1 MKKAMRMLLS
11 LTLAALLLCAGCVGL
26 ADGAYTPGTYEATG
40 LGNNGEIKVSVT
52 FDENAITDITVLEHG
67 ETTGIG
73 DNALAAL
80 VPQILQAQS
89 LGVDTIGG
97 ATNSSKGLLQAVA
110 ACVTLAGGDAEALA
124 AVAVE
129 KQPGE
134 AIEKTADVIVIG
146 AGGAGISAAITAAED
161 GASVIIIDKA
171 GSVGGNT
178 IISGGVFNAVDPERQ
193 SKVQMGDS
201 NRREL
206 ESYLEFDEAEF
217 GDFAPALETLK
228 GQIREYLD
236 SGETTMFDTVEL
248 HIIQTYIGSKRDGLD
263 GSVITANYEL
273 VRTLCENALDSLHWL
288 EDMGVQYEDGV
299 VQAVGALWQRTH
311 TPVPAD
317 GVAVMSVVSRR
328 MSETA
333 GVELMTQT
341 EATELIVED
350 GKVVGAQAVMADGT
364 PVTLRAA
371 KNVVLA
377 TGGFASNID
386 MIKEYNNYWPT
397 IADVPS
403 DAAATCNGDGI
414 LMAQSIGANLVGMGY
429 VQMLPT
435 TAYPD
440 GVAGLQGNS
449 KLFINKEGLR
459 FVNESAERDVLSAA
473 GLSQTDGMFYC
484 VADANYLDN
493 RTWDQVNGWEAK
505 GYLAYADTLEEAAE
519 KMGLDPAQVR
529 ETIDRFNSF
538 VDNEEDLDFGR
549 YSFKGKIE
557 AAPYLII
564 AMSPAYHHTMGGVEI
579 DVQCRVINTEGQ
591 PIEGLYAAGEV
602 CGGIHAGNRLGGN
615 AIADVFVFGRIA
627 GHEAAK

>member
-1 MKKAMRMLLS
+1 MKKLVTALALMLCLALPAAAM
-11 LTLAALLLCAGCVGL
+11 
-26 ADGAYTPGTYEATG
+26 TPGTYEAAG
-40 LGNNGEIKVSVT
+40 IGNNGEIRVAVT
-52 FDENAITDITVLEHG
+52 VNETEITDITVLDHK
-67 ETTGIG
+67 ETAGIG
-73 DNALAAL
+73 DNAIAEL
-80 VPQILQAQS
+80 VPEILSAQS
-89 LGVDTIGG
+89 LGVDHVSG
-97 ATNSSKGLLQAVA
+97 ATNSSKGLMDAIAQCIA
-110 ACVTLAGGDAEALA
+110 LAGGDAEAMK
-124 AVAVE
+124 AVPVE
-129 KQPGE
+129 KKAGE
-134 AIEKTADVIVIG
+134 AIEKSADVIVVG
-146 AGGAGISAAITAAED
+146 AGGAGCSAAITAAES

-193 SKVQMGDS
+193 SALQLGDS
-201 NRREL
+201 SRREL
-206 ESYLEFDEAEF
+206 ESYLDFAEEDF
-217 GDFAPALETLK
+217 GDFAPTLVTLK
-228 GQIREYLD
+228 DQIREYLD
-236 SGETTMFDTVEL
+236 SGETSFFDTVEL
-248 HIIQTYIGSKRDGLD
+248 HIIQTYIGSKRTGLD

-273 VRTLCENALDSLHWL
+273 VKTLCENALDSLHWL
-288 EDMGVQYEDGV
+288 EGLGVQYEDGV

-311 TPVPAD
+311 TPVPAN
-317 GVAVMSVVSRR
+317 GVAVMSVVSGKLY
-328 MSETA
+328 ETE
-333 GVELMTQT
+333 GIDEMTDT
-341 EATELIVED
+341 EAVSFIMD
-350 GKVVGAQAVMADGT
+350 GGKVVGVNAVMRDGT
-364 PVTLRAA
+364 PVTLKAN

-386 MIKEYNNYWPT
+386 MIKEYNNYWPA

-414 LMAQSIGANLVGMGY
+414 RMAESIGANLIGMGY

-449 KLFINKEGLR
+449 KLFINKEGKR

-493 RTWDQVNGWEAK
+493 RTWDQIYGWEAK

-519 KMGLDPAQVR
+519 KMGLDPAAVR
-529 ETIDRFNSF
+529 ETIDRFNTF
-538 VDNEEDLDFGR
+538 VDNENDEDFNR

-557 AAPYLII
+557 NPPFIII
-564 AMSPAYHHTMGGVEI
+564 AMSPAYHHTMGSVEI
-579 DVQCRVINTEGQ
+579 DPSCRVISTQGT

-615 AIADVFVFGRIA
+615 AIADVFTFGRIA
-627 GHEAAK
+627 GREASK